1 MEESGR
7 KWYPV
12 SIRYKWVELGREG
25 NLEGLGVIVRGW
37 FCGFL
42 WIGRVFIRKIYQYMK
57 NKIKLNESTLKQIIA
72 ESMRK
77 VLGENTVDEKRFMP
91 ILKKTYNNLYS
102 EYERWQY
109 TKYKPQGMDEAID
122 AILNAMSAVNDIIER
137 IEPLP
142 ENPHLDDYMI

>member
-1 MEESGR
+1 
-7 KWYPV
+7 
-12 SIRYKWVELGREG
+12 
-25 NLEGLGVIVRGW
+25 
-37 FCGFL
+37 
-42 WIGRVFIRKIYQYMK
+42 MK
-57 NKIKLNESTLKQIIA
+57 NRIKLNESTLKQIIG

-77 VLGENTVDEKRFMP
+77 VLGENTIDEKRFLP

-109 TKYKPQGMDEAID
+109 AKYKPQGMNEAID